1 MGQTTRFQTTRSPI
15 GVGQRVQYGPFISR
29 KLKFSREPSLPGQV
43 VSTSCYSAD
52 NCFEAWQLSPTIGYD
67 PSLIGR
73 ADGLR
78 DQAMSV
84 FSPSRLGLK
93 SWERPTILL
102 CLLAILALGS
112 SAAGQVAGVSATE
125 IKIGSCSALDG
136 PARQLGLQTVLGAT
150 AYFNYINGHGGV
162 HRRKLSLVSFDDG
175 YDPDRTAHCFGD
187 LKKEDV
193 FAGGFFVG
201 TPTAMK
207 YVPMAEA
214 EHLPVVGL
222 FTGAQFLYEPVKHYI
237 FNLRASYN
245 DETRE
250 QVDNLWK
257 AGVRKIAVI
266 YQDDGFGKAVL
277 DGVKLAL
284 AKHRSAPV
292 ATGSFARNTLDVG
305 NGIASVRAAK
315 PEAVVLAGPYAPA
328 AEILK
333 QAHAQGWRPLFLAVS
348 FVGTEA
354 FISAAGNDSEGTVIT
369 QVVPPYD
376 RTDLPTVKLYRECLS
391 KYMSAAKPSFVSLE
405 AFVDAMVIEEALK
418 RAGADPSQEKF
429 IQAIESL
436 NDFNIGLGPSAHLQ
450 FSSHRHQGLSH
461 VYPTVVRNGKPE
473 IFNDWA
479 SILPQK

>member
-1 MGQTTRFQTTRSPI
+1 MM
-15 GVGQRVQYGPFISR
+15 
-29 KLKFSREPSLPGQV
+29 
-43 VSTSCYSAD
+43 
-52 NCFEAWQLSPTIGYD
+52 LS
-67 PSLIGR
+67 
-73 ADGLR
+73 
-78 DQAMSV
+78 
-84 FSPSRLGLK
+84 
-93 SWERPTILL
+93 
-102 CLLAILALGS
+102 LLALVAVGT
-112 SAAGQVAGVSATE
+112 SAAGQVTGVSATE

-150 AYFNYINGHGGV
+150 TYFSYINNHGGV
-162 HRRKLSLVSFDDG
+162 NRRKLTLVSFDDG
-175 YDPDRTAHCFGD
+175 YDPEQTAHCFAD
-187 LKKEDV
+187 LKREDV
-193 FAGGFFVG
+193 FAAGFFVG

-207 YVPMAEA
+207 YVPMAEGD
-214 EHLPVVGL
+214 HLPVVGL

-237 FNLRASYN
+237 FNLRATYN

-257 AGVRKIAVI
+257 DGVRKIAVI

-284 AKHRSAPV
+284 AKHRSTPV
-292 ATGSFARNTLDVG
+292 ATGSFVRNTLDVG
-305 NGIASVRAAK
+305 DGIASVRAAK

-328 AEILK
+328 AEIVK

-376 RTDLPTVKLYRECLS
+376 RTDLPAVKLYRQCLS

-405 AFVDAMVIEEALK
+405 AFINAMLIEEALR

-429 IQAIESL
+429 IRAIESL
-436 NDFNIGLGPSAHLQ
+436 NDFNIGLGPSAHLH
-450 FSSHRHQGLSH
+450 FSDRRHQGLSR

-473 IFNDWA
+473 IFNNWA
-479 SILPQK
+479 SVLPQK

>member
-1 MGQTTRFQTTRSPI
+1 MS
-15 GVGQRVQYGPFISR
+15 VS
-29 KLKFSREPSLPGQV
+29 
-43 VSTSCYSAD
+43 STS
-52 NCFEAWQLSPTIGYD
+52 
-67 PSLIGR
+67 R
-73 ADGLR
+73 LR
-78 DQAMSV
+78 WS
-84 FSPSRLGLK
+84 SRQHL
-93 SWERPTILL
+93 WILL
-102 CLLAILALGS
+102 SLLAMVALGA
-112 SAAGQVAGVSATE
+112 SASGQVAGVRETE

-150 AYFNYINGHGGV
+150 AYFNYINDHGGV
-162 HRRKLSLVSFDDG
+162 NGRKLRLVSFDDG
-175 YDPDRTAHCFGD
+175 YDPEKTAVCFSS
-187 LKKEDV
+187 LKRENV

-207 YVPMAEA
+207 YVPMAEGD
-214 EHLPVVGL
+214 HLPVMGL

-284 AKHRSAPV
+284 AKHGSAPV
-292 ATGSFARNTLDVG
+292 ATGSFVRNTLDVE
-305 NGIASVRAAK
+305 NGIASVSTAK
-315 PEAVVLAGPYAPA
+315 PEAVVLASPYAPA

-333 QAHAQGWRPLFLAVS
+333 QAHTQGWRPLFLAVS

-354 FISAAGNDSEGTVIT
+354 FITAAGNAADGTVIT

-376 RTDLPTVKLYRECLS
+376 RTDLATVKLYRDCLA
-391 KYMSAAKPSFVSLE
+391 KYMSSTQPSFVSLE

-418 RAGADPSQEKF
+418 RTGTNPSHEKF

-436 NDFNIGLGPSAHLQ
+436 DDFDIGLGESAHLQ

-473 IFNDWA
+473 IFNDWG
-479 SILPQK
+479 SVLPQK

>member
-1 MGQTTRFQTTRSPI
+1 MSVPSTSALQP
-15 GVGQRVQYGPFISR
+15 
-29 KLKFSREPSLPGQV
+29 KSRERR
-43 VSTSCYSAD
+43 
-52 NCFEAWQLSPTIGYD
+52 WI
-67 PSLIGR
+67 
-73 ADGLR
+73 
-78 DQAMSV
+78 V
-84 FSPSRLGLK
+84 FS
-93 SWERPTILL
+93 
-102 CLLAILALGS
+102 LLAILALGS
-112 SAAGQVAGVSATE
+112 VAAGQVAGASEAE

-150 AYFNYINGHGGV
+150 AYFNYINDRGGV
-162 HRRKLSLVSFDDG
+162 NGRKLVLVSFDDG
-175 YDPDRTAHCFGD
+175 YDPEKTAVCFAS
-187 LKKEDV
+187 LKRENV

-214 EHLPVVGL
+214 EHLPVMGL

-284 AKHRSAPV
+284 TKHGSAPV
-292 ATGSFARNTLDVG
+292 ATGSFVRNTLEVESG
-305 NGIASVRAAK
+305 MASVRSAK
-315 PEAVVLAGPYAPA
+315 PEAVVLASPYAPA
-328 AEILK
+328 AEIMK
-333 QAHAQGWRPLFLAVS
+333 QAHGQGWRPLFLAVS

-354 FISAAGNDSEGTVIT
+354 LITAAGNAAEGTVIT

-376 RTDLPTVKLYRECLS
+376 RTDLPTVKLYRDCLA
-391 KYMSAAKPSFVSLE
+391 KYMSATQPSFVSLE

-418 RAGADPSQEKF
+418 RAGTSPSREKF

-436 NDFNIGLGPSAHLQ
+436 DDFDIGLGASAHLQ
-450 FSSHRHQGLSH
+450 FSDHRHQGLSH

-473 IFNDWA
+473 IFNDWGNV
-479 SILPQK
+479 LPQK